1 MTTATATAATMT
13 TTTAPTTQTTPTAT
27 KAMLGAPRRFV
38 DVGHGRVALWSFGAL
53 TSAPPVLLVHGWPL
67 TGLTWRHVVPLLAQ
81 HTRVHVI
88 DLPGVGQS
96 RVERRTDIN
105 VNAHARAVRA
115 VIAAL
120 RAEDG
125 RDVVVGGHDSG
136 GAIARMAAAD
146 NPGVCGVVVGDSEL
160 PGHIPWQ
167 VKIYVALVRLGLGA
181 VLAAGMQVKVLR
193 QGPIGTGGLFKD
205 VATGEG
211 EFRRL
216 FLDSLRDP
224 VVRAGQLA
232 LAETIDSSFTADLAA
247 VHARIHCPTLCI
259 WGSEDPFFPIAGAR
273 AMLPMFKGGARLTE
287 IPGAKLFAH
296 EDCADAFVVAV
307 VEFLDTLHRRQA
319 EAA

>member
-1 MTTATATAATMT
+1 MKPTEAQ
-13 TTTAPTTQTTPTAT
+13 PLQTTQTSTTA
-27 KAMLGAPRRFV
+27 ALQGAPRRFV
-38 DVGHGRVALWSFGAL
+38 EVGHGRVALWSFGAA

-96 RVERRTDIN
+96 PVGDLKD
-105 VNAHARAVRA
+105 VKVDAHARAVRE

-120 RAEDG
+120 HAEDD
-125 RDVVVGGHDSG
+125 RDLVVVGHDSG

-160 PGHIPWQ
+160 PGHVPWQ
-167 VKIYVALVRLGLGA
+167 VKIYVGLVRLGLGA
-181 VLAAGMQVKVLR
+181 ALAAGMQVKVLR
-193 QGPIGTGGLFKD
+193 QGPLGTGGLFKD
-205 VATGEG
+205 VATGDG

-216 FLDSLRDP
+216 FLDVLRDP

-232 LAETIDSSFTADLAA
+232 LAETTDSSFTADLAA

-259 WGSEDPFFPIAGAR
+259 WGTDDPFFPIAGAR
-273 AMLPMFKGGARLTE
+273 AMLPTFKGGARLTE
-287 IPGAKLFAH
+287 IAGGKLFVH
-296 EDCADAFVVAV
+296 EDCADAFVVSV
-307 VEFLDTLHRRQA
+307 VEFLGTLLHRQA
-319 EAA
+319 GQQAA